1 MNQFPRMC
9 VLLGM
14 LAALAFI
21 ATAIS
26 FVLLVWRISLGMK
39 GHAAAEHRR
48 LKYQERV
55 VTMLRDYIETQRH
68 TNDQLWMALQ
78 VHADRLNR
86 MRGEERELRN

>member
-9 VLLGM
+9 IVLGM

-26 FVLLVWRISLGMK
+26 FVLLVWRIAVVMK

-86 MRGEERELRN
+86 MRGEQTELRN